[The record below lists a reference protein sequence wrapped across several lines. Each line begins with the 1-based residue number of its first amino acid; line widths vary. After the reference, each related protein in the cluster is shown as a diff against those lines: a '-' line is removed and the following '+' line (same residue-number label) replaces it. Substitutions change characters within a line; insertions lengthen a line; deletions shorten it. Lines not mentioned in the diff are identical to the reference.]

1 MTIDTIFIRSFGK
14 LQNITLELGKGIN
27 IIRGDNESGKST
39 LSNFIKFIFYGPSG
53 RGNEKLKYI
62 SWSTMKASGYM
73 IISENGHQF
82 RIDRE
87 NICIYGSDGKSKLSE
102 RCSITELGTNRI
114 VFQGQVPGEV
124 FFGVDESVFDS
135 TAFIDQLA
143 ESKVGGRDLAESAQN
158 ILFSGSE
165 DVNVEKAL
173 KKLEESRKILLYKNN
188 NGGKIYDLENECSI
202 LRQRLEKAETN
213 SSDLIADEGTYR
225 EIKHKLD
232 TSKERFK
239 AVSSEMELWNKYTIY
254 KLMKKRQVALNNYTL
269 AQNKEE
275 EALDDKAH
283 DGARV
288 YEDNYIESLKK
299 LENDLKNASALYAEA
314 KKTRD
319 DASSKMKSI
328 AEKVQLFNNLGTDPV
343 KRNDLISNIK
353 SNYKKSKTLNSL
365 SFVCLVLSV
374 ILLVA
379 AAAAFFVASIPQS
392 LTLYFIIGSALFFAV
407 AIVLMFLKANVN
419 KALKKKYKLFQ
430 CKNYAEFNEMLS
442 AALKD
447 ETTIT
452 YITESLRSAEENLS
466 SKTESI
472 NNINSKVV
480 AKLSGDRFEVSEN
493 TLESLE
499 SAISECQKY
508 KSQLN
513 ILSNNTIVE
522 KRAVDDIDETLS
534 QYKRSYL
541 DEVMAMTFDETA
553 MADFDYERKNKEYR
567 FLSVSIEN
575 LDSKLKELEK
585 EIAVLRATNDD
596 PARLAVELDE
606 KSQKLD
612 YYKQKFVAY
621 MMAIEAVKNASGR
634 LRESIS
640 PKIAD
645 SAGKYLSEL
654 SDGKYNSLSL
664 DSDFSVSYS
673 DGEYTRS
680 ADNLSAGTEDI
691 TYISLRLALIETL
704 YKEAYPPLVF
714 DESFSRTDDN
724 RLKKAL
730 TLMTRLSEQG
740 LQSIL
745 FTCHNREE
753 RVMETVGKYTLAKLS

>member
-1 MTIDTIFIRSFGK
+1 
-14 LQNITLELGKGIN
+14 
-27 IIRGDNESGKST
+27 
-39 LSNFIKFIFYGPSG
+39 
-53 RGNEKLKYI
+53 
-62 SWSTMKASGYM
+62 
-73 IISENGHQF
+73 
-82 RIDRE
+82 
-87 NICIYGSDGKSKLSE
+87 
-102 RCSITELGTNRI
+102 
-114 VFQGQVPGEV
+114 
-124 FFGVDESVFDS
+124 
-135 TAFIDQLA
+135 
-143 ESKVGGRDLAESAQN
+143 
-158 ILFSGSE
+158 
-165 DVNVEKAL
+165 
-173 KKLEESRKILLYKNN
+173 
-188 NGGKIYDLENECSI
+188 
-202 LRQRLEKAETN
+202 
-213 SSDLIADEGTYR
+213 
-225 EIKHKLD
+225 
-232 TSKERFK
+232 
-239 AVSSEMELWNKYTIY
+239 
-254 KLMKKRQVALNNYTL
+254 
-269 AQNKEE
+269 
-275 EALDDKAH
+275 
-283 DGARV
+283 
-288 YEDNYIESLKK
+288 
-299 LENDLKNASALYAEA
+299 
-314 KKTRD
+314 
-319 DASSKMKSI
+319 
-328 AEKVQLFNNLGTDPV
+328 
-343 KRNDLISNIK
+343 
-353 SNYKKSKTLNSL
+353 
-365 SFVCLVLSV
+365 
-374 ILLVA
+374 
-379 AAAAFFVASIPQS
+379 VASIPQS

-407 AIVLMFLKANVN
+407 AIVLMLLKANVN

-466 SKTESI
+466 NKTDSI

-522 KRAVDDIDETLS
+522 KRAIDDIDETLS

-541 DEVMAMTFDETA
+541 DEVMAMTFDDTA

-704 YKEAYPPLVF
+704 YKAAYPPLVF